1 MKQQSNWQTRAG
13 ALFTP
18 EKQAVAGARGVVA
31 ANHPLAAAAGVEML
45 AAGGNAI
52 DAAIATLFT
61 LSVVEPMMVGVFG
74 AGWMNLRLADG
85 TSIIVDNYA
94 TAPQAATPTLYMP
107 VSTTWPDYMETVNR
121 ANKVGYLAAATPGT
135 LKAWAEA
142 IAQWGR
148 LDLETVMQPAIRY
161 ASRGFRASQY
171 LCDIITEAQ
180 ADLARF
186 PATAQTF
193 LPNGR
198 PPSKGELIVQ
208 PDLAAAYKT
217 IADEGPDVFYGGA
230 LGQMLVDDIQ
240 KNGGILSLADLRG
253 YQTIRRQPLK
263 TVYRGHE
270 VIAPAPPCAGGLH
283 LLQILRL
290 LEGYDVAALGF
301 GTADGIHLLTEC
313 FKLVFADRAAYSGD
327 PEKVDVPT
335 EWLLSEA
342 YAAQRR
348 TGIDLR
354 RAATPRAGIRPA
366 TEPATTTH
374 VTVADGDGNI
384 ACLTQTIN
392 DTFGARVT
400 VPGTGMLLN
409 NCMALFDPHPG
420 QPNSVAPGRRT
431 ISSMAPTIVLKEGR
445 PLMALGTPG
454 GARIFPSVA
463 QAIINVLDHGMTLQE
478 AVEAP
483 RVWTQGQEL
492 EVESVVPDAVCDE
505 LTARGHKVLKVPRVA
520 GGMNG
525 VFFDQATNIISGVA
539 CWRADGSPVAIGG
552 GPARA
557 GVRF

>member
-1 MKQQSNWQTRAG
+1 MNRQADWRAHAGTR
-13 ALFTP
+13 FSP
-18 EKQAVAGARGVVA
+18 EKQAVSGARGVVA
-31 ANHPLAAAAGVEML
+31 ANHPLATAAGLEML
-45 AAGGNAI
+45 AGGGNAI

-85 TSIIVDNYA
+85 SSVIVDNYA
-94 TAPQAATPTLYMP
+94 TAPLAATPDLFTPL
-107 VSTTWPDYMETVNR
+107 SATWPDYMETANR
-121 ANKVGYLAAATPGT
+121 ANKVGYLAAGTPGT
-135 LKAWAEA
+135 LKAWVEA
-142 IAQWGR
+142 VEQWGR
-148 LDLETVMQPAIRY
+148 LDLETVMQPAIRH

-171 LCDIITEAQ
+171 LCDIITEAA

-186 PATAQTF
+186 PATARTF

-198 PPSKGELIVQ
+198 PPVLGDRIVQ
-208 PDLAAAYKT
+208 PDLAAAYTT
-217 IADEGPDVFYGGA
+217 IAQEGPAVLYGGA
-230 LGQMLVDDIQ
+230 LGQLLVDDIQ
-240 KNGGILSLADLRG
+240 QNGGILSLADLQSYR
-253 YQTIRRQPLK
+253 TIRRQPLSI
-263 TVYRGHE
+263 VYRGHE
-270 VIAPAPPCAGGLH
+270 VIVPEPPCAGGLH

-301 GTADGIHLLTEC
+301 GTTDAIHLLAEC
-313 FKLVFADRAAYSGD
+313 FKIVFADRAAYVGD
-327 PEKVDVPT
+327 PDKVEVPV
-335 EWLLSEA
+335 EWLLAES

-348 TGIDLR
+348 AGIDLHQ
-354 RAATPRAGIRPA
+354 AATPQPGRRLL
-366 TEPATTTH
+366 TEPTTTTH
-374 VTVADGDGNI
+374 VTVADADGNI

-400 VPGTGMLLN
+400 VPGTGILLN

-431 ISSMAPTIVLKEGR
+431 ISSMAPTIVLKDQR
-445 PLMALGTPG
+445 PLFALGTPG

-483 RVWTQGQEL
+483 RIWTQGQAL
-492 EVESVVPDAVCDE
+492 EIEAAVPDAVCAD
-505 LTARGHKVLKVPRVA
+505 LTARGHNVQKVTRVA

-525 VFFDQATNIISGVA
+525 IVYDQATNLISGAA
-539 CWRADGSPVAIGG
+539 CWRADGSPAALGS
-552 GPARA
+552 GPARP